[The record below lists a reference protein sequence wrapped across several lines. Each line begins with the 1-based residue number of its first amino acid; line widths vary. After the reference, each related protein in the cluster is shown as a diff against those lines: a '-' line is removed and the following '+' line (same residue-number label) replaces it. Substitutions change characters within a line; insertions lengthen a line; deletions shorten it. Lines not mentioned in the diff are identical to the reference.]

1 MDETKYKKEKA
12 DGIYFLPGDEDD
24 ELLIS
29 HWEFKS
35 DSEFSGG
42 IPVDGSEIGNCYH
55 IAFFRKD
62 EEGNPVFDEHFE
74 AIFGDPDA
82 YIRSLTGCGLY
93 GCMVKKTTKSAKWFE
108 DYLNKAFASVRI
120 EKLKQIAGAIANT

>member
-1 MDETKYKKEKA
+1 MDEKKMKERA

-29 HWEFKS
+29 HWEFKP
-35 DSEFSGG
+35 DSEYHGG
-42 IPVDGSEIGNCYH
+42 TPLDGSEIGNCYH

-93 GCMVKKTTKSAKWFE
+93 GCMVKKTDKSPKWFE
-108 DYLNKAFASVRI
+108 EYLYRTVGRDMIDKMTSALNSLVESK
-120 EKLKQIAGAIANT
+120 

>member
-1 MDETKYKKEKA
+1 MDEKKLKERA

-29 HWEFKS
+29 HWEFKP
-35 DSEFSGG
+35 DSEFHGG
-42 IPVDGSEIGNCYH
+42 TPLDGSEIGNCYH

-82 YIRSLTGCGLY
+82 YIRSLSGCGLY
-93 GCMVKKTTKSAKWFE
+93 GCMVKKTNKSAKWFE

-120 EKLKQIAGAIANT
+120 KKLKQIAESIANT